1 MTKEQF
7 LNHVPKMFSNDDFY
21 NLCQSFMNVAL
32 NADKFKNKDGGV
44 AGNFHLDD
52 MERASEQVK
61 NYLNKYDIS
70 EEDLKSALR
79 LYSHD
84 AIDENDK
91 RQKAFYDQNDYRGN
105 APAYQ
110 VGTLYF
116 FTELPRNVVDKI
128 FSDANAIK

>member
-7 LNHVPKMFSNDDFY
+7 LNHVPNIFSNDDFY
-21 NLCQSFMNVAL
+21 NLCKSFMDVAL
-32 NADKFKNKDGGV
+32 NADKFKTKDGGV

-70 EEDLKSALR
+70 EEDLRSALR

-91 RQKAFYDQNDYRGN
+91 RQKAFYDQNDHRGN

-110 VGTLYF
+110 AGILYLF
-116 FTELPRNVVDKI
+116 IELPMNVVDKI